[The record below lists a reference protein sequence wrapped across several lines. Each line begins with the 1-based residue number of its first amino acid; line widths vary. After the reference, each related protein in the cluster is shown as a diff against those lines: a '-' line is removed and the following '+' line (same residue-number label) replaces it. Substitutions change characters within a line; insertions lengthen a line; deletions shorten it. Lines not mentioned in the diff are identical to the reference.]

1 MFTPTIDLKVLTNAT
16 VLRITDTTGPDTGDG
31 TKWDGTS
38 GIDST
43 NVSAAS
49 LVVTDP
55 NGDVTTIDVTTTITG
70 DDPITGDIVFTDQ
83 TGEWVDGYYN
93 VVYDV
98 SMAAT
103 SIAAFEDYSGTV
115 AGTVKVTST
124 AHLLTTGMKTTIA
137 GTTNYN
143 GVYDVTKLT
152 DDTFYITAT
161 FVSDDATGTSTP
173 LYSNTFNKFAYANAS
188 NAITRMYQVF
198 SLMEEGNEADDYLKQ
213 CNTEFGLLQD
223 LISAFDIT
231 STLTIEN
238 IYGRL
243 MRILDYNNIE
253 LQFT

>member
-93 VVYDV
+93 VVYDNDTWECSV
-98 SMAAT
+98 PPIQVGPVKANR
-103 SIAAFEDYSGTV
+103 FPGTFIP
-115 AGTVKVTST
+115 
-124 AHLLTTGMKTTIA
+124 TTDS
-137 GTTNYN
+137 
-143 GVYDVTKLT
+143 VL
-152 DDTFYITAT
+152 
-161 FVSDDATGTSTP
+161 
-173 LYSNTFNKFAYANAS
+173 AS
-188 NAITRMYQVF
+188 P
-198 SLMEEGNEADDYLKQ
+198 D
-213 CNTEFGLLQD
+213 
-223 LISAFDIT
+223 
-231 STLTIEN
+231 
-238 IYGRL
+238 
-243 MRILDYNNIE
+243 
-253 LQFT
+253 